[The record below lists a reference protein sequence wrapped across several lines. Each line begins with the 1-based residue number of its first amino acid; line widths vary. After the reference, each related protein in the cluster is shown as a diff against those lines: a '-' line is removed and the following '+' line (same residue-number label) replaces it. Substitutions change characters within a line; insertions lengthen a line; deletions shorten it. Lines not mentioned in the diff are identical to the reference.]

1 MKTTVRSM
9 ILLAVLVLGLGAAA
23 KAEEMRTIQSVLG
36 AEVRVPAVVPDRDRY
51 TPAGAVLVG
60 GELAVL
66 VYTDPERPDRVQ
78 YAEAYDLAGNL
89 LWIAWYD
96 AEGTMR
102 VVADENLED
111 PDSEGPARILRLR
124 AISGTAI

>member
-1 MKTTVRSM
+1 MKSTVRSL

-23 KAEEMRTIQSVLG
+23 QAEEMKTIQGAFG

-78 YAEAYDLAGNL
+78 YAEAYDLGRNL
-89 LWIAWYD
+89 LWIAWSD
-96 AEGTMR
+96 ADGE
-102 VVADENLED
+102 VHLVADENLED
-111 PDSEGPARILRLR
+111 PGAKGPAGILRLR
-124 AISGTAI
+124 AISGPSI